1 MMESSEEP
9 RRIILKELT
18 SDDPEVRAQ
27 YLNHFGQQLDRFAD
41 AMARAF
47 VNWHS
52 LDIGAAEND
61 KLAHVSALVLIAI
74 TLHILSMKLFL
85 SGYAVAS
92 GAVFRQVLESVA
104 LALVCSGKELGVLE
118 KFMQGKYSTNNAIRD
133 AMKHATRLGLE
144 EDAIAG
150 LRQAQKFYHKFS
162 HPSLHTIA
170 AGVSFSQN
178 ALYVGAAFDEAKL
191 ESYRKEITNR
201 ISLADVFSSFLDVVK
216 VNVAKWELP

>member
-1 MMESSEEP
+1 METFDQA
-9 RRIILKELT
+9 RDTIAKELT
-18 SDDPEVRAQ
+18 SDDIGVRAD
-27 YLNHFGQQLDRFAD
+27 YVKHFQPQVQTFSE

-47 VNWHS
+47 LNWRS

-61 KLAHVSALVLIAI
+61 KLAHVSALVQTAI
-74 TLHILSMKLFL
+74 TQHILSLKLFL

-118 KFMQGKYSTNNAIRD
+118 KFMQGKYSTNKAIQD

-144 EDAIAG
+144 EDAIAD
-150 LRQAQKFYHKFS
+150 LRQAQKFYHQFS
-162 HPSLHTIA
+162 HPSFHTIA

-178 ALYVGAAFDEAKL
+178 ALYVGAAFDEGKL
-191 ESYRKEITNR
+191 ESYTKEINNR
-201 ISLADVFSSFLDVVK
+201 ISLAEVFSNFVDTVRA
-216 VNVAKWELP
+216 NVAKW